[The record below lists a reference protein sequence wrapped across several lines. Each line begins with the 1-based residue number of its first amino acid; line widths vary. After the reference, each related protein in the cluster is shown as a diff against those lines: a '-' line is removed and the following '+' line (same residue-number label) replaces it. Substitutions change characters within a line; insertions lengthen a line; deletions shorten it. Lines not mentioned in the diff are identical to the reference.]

1 MTTNRPVGSQ
11 PGEPDLPT
19 AAAVLRITAEPTK
32 GWSAVANVPPADAHF
47 LIATFGIMWSIATS
61 TAGVMLVY
69 RFAPYLAVAEVAL
82 GLAAIAAIAL
92 CGRGSRT
99 IAHPA
104 PTAEETAIAPRQ
116 AGQPEI
122 AAGTK
127 RGTSRPQWRRDAVTR
142 LGRARRDL
150 EQANNLA
157 LTRLGVLEDQV
168 QTSLRLR
175 VDELVQGDGP
185 VHDVGLG

>member
-1 MTTNRPVGSQ
+1 MLCSATLWVAVIDGRAARARREPAPQPDPGGYHLDPAVPDAGHTNRYEEAFMTTNRPVGSQ

-19 AAAVLRITAEPTK
+19 AAAVLKVTAQPTK

-69 RFAPYLAVAEVAL
+69 RFAPYLAVAEVGL

-99 IAHPA
+99 ISRPA
-104 PTAEETAIAPRQ
+104 PTVEETAIGPRQ
-116 AGQPEI
+116 AGRLEM

-127 RGTSRPQWRRDAVTR
+127 RGTSRP
-142 LGRARRDL
+142 
-150 EQANNLA
+150 
-157 LTRLGVLEDQV
+157 
-168 QTSLRLR
+168 
-175 VDELVQGDGP
+175 
-185 VHDVGLG
+185 